1 MNGITPEATADAI
14 ERCATLTPAER
25 DVLIFSAKG
34 LHSREVGAMIGRGH
48 KAVEKVKTAIFEKLD
63 VSSTVEAA
71 VIAAKAGIV

>member
-25 DVLIFSAKG
+25 NVLILSAKG
-34 LHSREVGAMIGRGH
+34 LNSKEVGAIICRAH
-48 KAVEKVKTAIFEKLD
+48 KTVERVKTAIFEKLD